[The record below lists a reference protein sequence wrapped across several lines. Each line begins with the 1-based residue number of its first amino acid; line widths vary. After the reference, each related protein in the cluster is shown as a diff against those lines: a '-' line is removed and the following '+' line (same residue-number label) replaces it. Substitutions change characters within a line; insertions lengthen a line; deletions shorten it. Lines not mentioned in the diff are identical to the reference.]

1 MARPILNTN
10 CGARVLFRNIAN
22 GNQMTSKMP
31 FDSSTWYCSSLL
43 VAFEMRE
50 GQYWDDKLEVELV
63 EYKRSGM
70 IVREIE

>member
-1 MARPILNTN
+1 
-10 CGARVLFRNIAN
+10 
-22 GNQMTSKMP
+22 MTSKMP
-31 FDSSTWYCSSLL
+31 FDSSTWYYSSLL